1 MKFVNITYGLKG
13 QSKQYT
19 YLVNDNVKVGQVI
32 FPSFRHFPDGK
43 ITATVGIVQTTNSV
57 TSKEGMNMAKM
68 MSEKGI
74 VPNYIATTLNKPT
87 EVLRENGK
95 FVGGTGIGKTEIDN
109 NNMYVSTTP
118 ENYDNMKNTS
128 RVTATQDINKQVMSE
143 QSGSNKDSNTNVEI
157 NARNGKE
164 TYQEYVGRYFK

>member
-74 VPNYIATTLNKPT
+74 VPNYIATSLNKT
-87 EVLRENGK
+87 N
-95 FVGGTGIGKTEIDN
+95 FQSGTGISKTMINNDN
-109 NNMYVSTTP
+109 LYVATTP
-118 ENYDNMKNTS
+118 ENYDNAKTTS
-128 RVTATQDINKQVMSE
+128 KMIETKEINKQLATE
-143 QSGSNKDSNTNVEI
+143 QEGSNKDVNQNIEV

-164 TYQEYVGRYFK
+164 KYETAQEYFGRYFK

>member
-95 FVGGTGIGKTEIDN
+95 FVGGTGIGKTAINEDN
-109 NNMYVSTTP
+109 VYISTTP

>member
-43 ITATVGIVQTTNSV
+43 ITSTVGIVQTTNSV
-57 TSKEGMNMAKM
+57 TSKEGLNMARM
-68 MSEKGI
+68 MNEKGI

-87 EVLRENGK
+87 DLMRENGK
-95 FVGGTGIGKTEIDN
+95 FVSGTGISKTAINEE
-109 NNMYVSTTP
+109 NMYVSTTP
-118 ENYDNMKNTS
+118 DNTLLLFFILS
-128 RVTATQDINKQVMSE
+128 
-143 QSGSNKDSNTNVEI
+143 
-157 NARNGKE
+157 
-164 TYQEYVGRYFK
+164 